1 MFFGKEGIKKKL
13 LLLHKIRRMSKN
25 LVIVESPAKAK
36 TIQKYL
42 GKDFEVKSSFGHI
55 RDLPKKGMGID
66 LETFTP
72 DYEVSADKKKLVT
85 ELKSAVKKADIVW
98 LASDEDR
105 EGEAI
110 AWHLAQELK
119 LKEENTRRIVFH
131 EITKNAI
138 LKAID
143 NPRSIDQ
150 NLVNAQQARRILD
163 RIVGFEMSPVLWKK
177 VKPGLSA
184 GRVQSVA
191 VRLVVERELEIRNF
205 IPKSTFKIDGLF
217 LNDNKQEIAAKLK
230 KDFTQEKDAANF
242 LEQCQKTDFSV
253 MNVETKPGTR
263 TASAPFTTSTL
274 QQEASNRLGYGVTAT
289 MRVAQHLYEEGYITY
304 MRTDSVNLS
313 QEAINGAKAQIL
325 TEYGEEYSKPRN
337 YTTKS
342 SSAQEAHEAIR
353 PTDFSVK
360 SVGDAQLNKLYQLI
374 YKRSLASQ
382 MSNAKIEKTVIE
394 IGNKS
399 LPHHFEAQGE
409 VIIFEGFLKAY
420 GILKADED
428 EEENNEK
435 LLPKV
440 SAGEK
445 LDYIK
450 IDAVEKFSRPSARYT
465 EAGLVKK
472 LEELGIGRPSTYAP
486 TIQTIQ
492 NREYVDKREILPQE
506 REIMKM
512 TLSKDALKK
521 EILTE
526 KCGGDK
532 NKFVPTDIGEVVN
545 DFLTQNFAEIL
556 DYGFTA
562 KVEEDFDH
570 IANGDERWKEVLQSF
585 YQDFHPR
592 IEDVEE
598 NADRANGERI
608 LGKDPKTGKNILVRI
623 GRFGPMVQIGEQDDE
638 EKPVFASLMAT
649 QNIATITLEEALEL
663 FKIPFDLQ
671 EFEGQPVT
679 IGVGRFGPYVKWGET
694 FISIPRGEN
703 PLEITQKRAEEI
715 INEKKLADAPIA
727 SYKGEPVTK
736 GTGRFGPF
744 IKYQSIFIN
753 VPKRYDFENLSQ
765 KDIDELI
772 EAKLEKEAK
781 RYIQQW
787 EEEKISIENA
797 RWGPIIKLGKNIF
810 KIPKNKKDEK
820 YTAEEL
826 ALVSLDEVK
835 KWITAQDKNAFK
847 EKPKK
852 AAAKKPA
859 TKKVAPKKTPAKKAG
874 VKKPTLPKK

>member
-1 MFFGKEGIKKKL
+1 MP
-13 LLLHKIRRMSKN
+13 KN

-66 LETFTP
+66 LTTFTP
-72 DYEVSADKKKLVT
+72 DYEVSADKKKIVSK
-85 ELKSAVKKADIVW
+85 LKDAVKKADTVW

-119 LKEENTRRIVFH
+119 LKDDNTKRIVFH

-138 LKAID
+138 LKAME

-150 NLVNAQQARRILD
+150 NLVNAQQARRVLD

-177 VKPGLSA
+177 VKTGLSA

-205 IPKSTFKIDGLF
+205 VPKSSFRVEGAF
-217 LNDNKQEIAAKLK
+217 LNSEKQLIAAKVK
-230 KDFTQEKDAANF
+230 KDFAEGQDAENF
-242 LEQCQKTDFSV
+242 LTLAKDTEFTV
-253 MNVETKPGTR
+253 LNVEKKPGTR

-274 QQEASNRLGYGVTAT
+274 QQEASNRLGYGVTST
-289 MRVAQHLYEEGYITY
+289 MRVAQRLYEEGFITY
-304 MRTDSVNLS
+304 MRTDSVSLS

-325 TEYGEEYSKPRN
+325 SEYGEEYSQPRN

-342 SSAQEAHEAIR
+342 ASAQEAHEAIR

-360 SVGDAQLNKLYQLI
+360 SVGDAQLNRLYQLI
-374 YKRSLASQ
+374 YKRTLASQ
-382 MSNAKIEKTVIE
+382 MANAKIEKTVIE
-394 IGNKS
+394 IGSPK
-399 LPHHFEAQGE
+399 LPQHFEAQGE
-409 VIIFEGFLKAY
+409 VIVFDGFLKAY
-420 GILKADED
+420 GITKTDED

-435 LLPKV
+435 ILPKV
-440 SAGEK
+440 SVGEALSYK
-445 LDYIK
+445 K
-450 IDAVEKFSRPSARYT
+450 IEATEKFTKPAARYT

-492 NREYVDKREILPQE
+492 NRAYVDKREIEPQE

-512 TLSKDALKK
+512 SLTKSGLKK
-521 EILTE
+521 EVLTE
-526 KCGGDK
+526 KFGGDK

-562 KVEEDFDH
+562 KVEQDFDD
-570 IANGDERWKEVLQSF
+570 IANGSEKWKEILQGF
-585 YQDFHPR
+585 YSDFHPR

-608 LGKDPKTGKNILVRI
+608 LGTDPKSGKNVIARI

-638 EKPVFASLMAT
+638 EKPVFASLMAS

-663 FKIPFDLQ
+663 FRLPFDLQ
-671 EFEGQPVT
+671 EYEGQPVSV
-679 IGVGRFGPYVKWGET
+679 GVGRFGPYVKWGET
-694 FISIPRGEN
+694 FISIPRGED
-703 PLEITQKRAEEI
+703 PLSVTQERAEEI
-715 INEKKLADAPIA
+715 IREKQIADAPVA
-727 SYKGEPVTK
+727 TYKGEGVTK

-744 IKYQSIFIN
+744 IKYKSLFIN
-753 VPKRYDFENLSQ
+753 VPKRYDFDNLTQ
-765 KDIDELI
+765 EEMHELI
-772 EAKLEKEAK
+772 EAKLEKEAN
-781 RYIQQW
+781 RYIRQW
-787 EEEKISIENA
+787 EDEKISIENG
-797 RWGPIIKLGKNIF
+797 RWGPFIKFGKKMF
-810 KIPKNKKDEK
+810 KIPKTKKDEK

-826 ALVSLDEVK
+826 AGVSLDEVK
-835 KWITAQDKNAFK
+835 KWITAQDKDAFK

-852 AAAKKPA
+852 AAVKKTAVKKPAAKKTTAKKPA
-859 TKKVAPKKTPAKKAG
+859 AKK
-874 VKKPTLPKK
+874 K

>member
-1 MFFGKEGIKKKL
+1 
-13 LLLHKIRRMSKN
+13 MSKN

-55 RDLPKKGMGID
+55 RDLPKKGMGIN
-66 LETFTP
+66 LETFSP
-72 DYEVSADKKKLVT
+72 DYEVSPDKKKLVT
-85 ELKSAVKKADIVW
+85 ELKAAVKKADIVW

-119 LKEENTRRIVFH
+119 LKDENTRRIVFH

-138 LKAID
+138 LKAIE
-143 NPRSIDQ
+143 NPRNIDQ

-177 VKPGLSA
+177 VKTGLSA

-205 IPKSTFKIDGLF
+205 TPKSTFKLDGIF
-217 LNDNKQEIAAKLK
+217 LNAEKQEIAAKLK
-230 KDFTQEKDAANF
+230 KDFAQEADAEAF
-242 LEQCQKTDFSV
+242 LKQCQQTDFKV
-253 MNVETKPGTR
+253 LNVETKPGTR

-289 MRVAQHLYEEGYITY
+289 MRVAQRLYEEGFITY

-325 TEYGEEYSKPRN
+325 AEYGEKYSNPRN

-360 SVGDAQLNKLYQLI
+360 SIGDVQLNKLYQLI
-374 YKRSLASQ
+374 YRRTLASQ
-382 MSNAKIEKTVIE
+382 MTNAKIEKTVIE
-394 IGNKS
+394 IGDQK

-409 VIIFEGFLKAY
+409 VIIFDGFLKAY
-420 GILKADED
+420 GIVKTEDD

-440 SAGEK
+440 SVGEA
-445 LDYIK
+445 LDFRK
-450 IDAVEKFSRPSARYT
+450 IEATEKFTRPASRYT

-506 REIMKM
+506 REILKM
-512 TLSKDALKK
+512 SLGKSELKK

-526 KCGGDK
+526 KFGGDK

-545 DFLTQNFAEIL
+545 EFLTQNFAEIL

-562 KVEEDFDH
+562 KVEQDFDL
-570 IANGDERWKEVLQSF
+570 IANGEEKWKEVLQGF
-585 YQDFHPR
+585 YKDFHPK

-598 NADRANGERI
+598 NADRATGERI
-608 LGKDPKTGKNILVRI
+608 LGKDPKTGKNVLTRI

-638 EKPVFASLMAT
+638 EKPIFASLMAN

-663 FKIPFDLQ
+663 FKIPFDLK
-671 EFEGQPVT
+671 EYEGQTVT
-679 IGVGRFGPYVKWGET
+679 VGVGRFGPYVKWGET
-694 FISIPRGEN
+694 FISIPRGED
-703 PLEITQKRAEEI
+703 PLSITQERAEEI
-715 INEKKLADAPIA
+715 IEEKKVADAPIA
-727 SYKGEPVTK
+727 TYKGEPVTK

-765 KDIDELI
+765 NDINELI
-772 EAKLEKEAK
+772 EAKLEKEAN

-787 EEEKISIENA
+787 PEEKISLENG
-797 RWGPIIKLGKNIF
+797 RWGPFIKFGKAMF
-810 KIPKNKKDEK
+810 KIPKNKKEEK

-826 ALVSLDEVK
+826 AEIPLEEVK

-847 EKPKK
+847 TKAKK
-852 AAAKKPA
+852 APAKKPAAKKPA
-859 TKKVAPKKTPAKKAG
+859 AKKPAA
-874 VKKPTLPKK
+874 KKK

>member
-1 MFFGKEGIKKKL
+1 
-13 LLLHKIRRMSKN
+13 MSKN

-85 ELKSAVKKADIVW
+85 ELKAAVKKADIVW

-138 LKAID
+138 LKAIE
-143 NPRSIDQ
+143 NPRKIDQ

-177 VKPGLSA
+177 VKTGLSA

-191 VRLVVERELEIRNF
+191 VRLVVERELEIRGF
-205 IPKSTFKIDGLF
+205 TPKSTFKLEGVF
-217 LNDNKQEIAAKLK
+217 LNNSKQEITAKLK
-230 KDFTQEKDAANF
+230 KDFVEEKQAEEFLTQCKN
-242 LEQCQKTDFSV
+242 TDFKV
-253 MNVETKPGTR
+253 LNVETKPGTR

-289 MRVAQHLYEEGYITY
+289 MRVAQRLYEEGYITY

-325 TEYGEEYSKPRN
+325 SEYGEQYSNPRN

-342 SSAQEAHEAIR
+342 ASAQEAHEAIR

-360 SVGDAQLNKLYQLI
+360 SIGDAQLNKLYQLI
-374 YKRSLASQ
+374 YKRTLASQ
-382 MSNAKIEKTVIE
+382 MANAKIEKTVIE
-394 IGNKS
+394 IGNAK
-399 LPHHFEAQGE
+399 LPQHFEAQGE
-409 VIIFEGFLKAY
+409 VIIFDGFLKAY
-420 GILKADED
+420 GILKAED
-428 EEENNEK
+428 DDEENNEK

-440 SAGEK
+440 KIGED
-445 LDYIK
+445 LDYKK
-450 IDAVEKFSRPSARYT
+450 IEATEKFSRPSARYT

-492 NREYVDKREILPQE
+492 NREYVDKREIIPQE

-512 TLSKDALKK
+512 TLGKTDLKK
-521 EILTE
+521 EVLTE
-526 KCGGDK
+526 KFGGDK

-545 DFLTQNFAEIL
+545 EFLTQNFAEVL

-562 KVEEDFDH
+562 KVEQDFDH
-570 IANGDERWKEVLQSF
+570 IANGDEKWKEVLQDF
-585 YQDFHPR
+585 YKDFHPR
-592 IEDVEE
+592 IADVEE

-608 LGKDPKTGKNILVRI
+608 LGVDPKSGKNVLTRI

-638 EKPVFASLMAT
+638 EKPIFASLMSN

-663 FKIPFDLQ
+663 FKLPFDLND
-671 EFEGQPVT
+671 FEDQTVT
-679 IGVGRFGPYVKWGET
+679 IGVGRFGPYVKWGEA
-694 FISIPRGEN
+694 FISIPKGEDA
-703 PLEITQKRAEEI
+703 LSVTQERAEEI

-727 SYKGEPVTK
+727 SFKGEPVTK

-744 IKYQSIFIN
+744 IKYQSMFIN

-765 KDIDELI
+765 SDINELI
-772 EAKLEKEAK
+772 EAKLEKEAN

-787 EEEKISIENA
+787 AEEKISIENA
-797 RWGPIIKLGKNIF
+797 RWGPIVKHGKNIF
-810 KIPKNKKDEK
+810 KIPKNKKEEK
-820 YTAEEL
+820 FTPEEL
-826 ALVSLDEVK
+826 AEVSLEEVK

-859 TKKVAPKKTPAKKAG
+859 AKKPAVKKATVKKTATKK
-874 VKKPTLPKK
+874 

>member
-1 MFFGKEGIKKKL
+1 
-13 LLLHKIRRMSKN
+13 MSKN

-42 GKDFEVKSSFGHI
+42 GKDFDVKSSFGHI

-72 DYEVSADKKKLVT
+72 DYEVSVDKKKIVA
-85 ELKSAVKKADIVW
+85 ELKAAVKKADIVW

-138 LKAID
+138 LKAIE
-143 NPRSIDQ
+143 NPRKIDQ

-177 VKPGLSA
+177 VKAGLSA

-191 VRLVVERELEIRNF
+191 VRLVVERELEIRGF
-205 IPKSTFKIDGLF
+205 TPKSTYRLEGIF
-217 LNDNKQEIAAKLK
+217 LNNTDQEITAKLK
-230 KDFTQEKDAANF
+230 KDFVKEKEAEDF
-242 LEQCQKTDFSV
+242 LNQCQNTDFKV
-253 MNVETKPGTR
+253 LNVETKPGTR

-289 MRVAQHLYEEGYITY
+289 MRVAQRLYEEGFITY

-313 QEAINGAKAQIL
+313 QEAIKGAEAQIL
-325 TEYGEEYSKPRN
+325 SEYGKEYSNPRN

-342 SSAQEAHEAIR
+342 ASAQEAHEAIR
-353 PTDFSVK
+353 PTDFSMK
-360 SVGDAQLNKLYQLI
+360 SIADVQLNKLYQLI

-382 MSNAKIEKTVIE
+382 MTNAKIEKTVIE
-394 IGNKS
+394 IGNAK
-399 LPHHFEAQGE
+399 LPQHFEAQGE
-409 VIIFEGFLKAY
+409 VIIFDGFLKAY
-420 GILKADED
+420 GIVKAEDD

-440 SAGEK
+440 AAGEE
-445 LDYIK
+445 LDYKK
-450 IDAVEKFSRPSARYT
+450 IEATEKFSRPSARYT

-492 NREYVDKREILPQE
+492 NREYVDKRELIPQE

-512 TLSKDALKK
+512 TLGKTDLKK
-521 EILTE
+521 EVLTE
-526 KCGGDK
+526 KFGGDK

-562 KVEEDFDH
+562 KVEQDFDH
-570 IANGDERWKEVLQSF
+570 IANGDEKWKEVLQGF
-585 YQDFHPR
+585 YKDFHPR

-608 LGKDPKTGKNILVRI
+608 LGVDPKTGKNILVRI

-649 QNIATITLEEALEL
+649 QNIATITLEEAVEL
-663 FKIPFDLQ
+663 FKIPFDLNN
-671 EFEGQPVT
+671 FEDQSVT

-703 PLEITQKRAEEI
+703 PLEITQERAEEI
-715 INEKKLADAPIA
+715 IGEKKIADAPIA
-727 SYKGEPVTK
+727 SFKGEPVTK

-744 IKYQSIFIN
+744 IKYQAIFIN
-753 VPKRYDFENLSQ
+753 VPKRYDFENLAQS
-765 KDIDELI
+765 DINELI
-772 EAKLEKEAK
+772 EAKLEKEAN

-787 EEEKISIENA
+787 DEEKISIENA
-797 RWGPIIKLGKNIF
+797 RWGPIVKLGKNIF

-820 YTAEEL
+820 YTPEEL
-826 ALVSLDEVK
+826 AEVSLEEVK

-847 EKPKK
+847 VKPKK

-859 TKKVAPKKTPAKKAG
+859 VKKTPAKKPAA
-874 VKKPTLPKK
+874 KKAVPKKK

>member
-1 MFFGKEGIKKKL
+1 
-13 LLLHKIRRMSKN
+13 MSKN

-42 GKDFEVKSSFGHI
+42 GKDFDVKSSFGHI

-72 DYEVSADKKKLVT
+72 DYEVSADKKKLVA
-85 ELKSAVKKADIVW
+85 ELKAAVKKADIVW

-138 LKAID
+138 LKAIE
-143 NPRSIDQ
+143 NPRAIDQ

-163 RIVGFEMSPVLWKK
+163 RVVGFEMSPVLWKK
-177 VKPGLSA
+177 VKTGLSA

-191 VRLVVERELEIRNF
+191 VRLVVERELEIRGF
-205 IPKSTFKIDGLF
+205 QPKSSFKLEGVF
-217 LNDNKQEIAAKLK
+217 LNNAKQEITAKLK
-230 KDFTQEKDAANF
+230 KDFVEEKQAEEFLTQCKNI
-242 LEQCQKTDFSV
+242 DFKV
-253 MNVETKPGTR
+253 LNVETKPGTR

-289 MRVAQHLYEEGYITY
+289 MRVAQRLYEEGYITY

-325 TEYGEEYSKPRN
+325 SEYGEEYSNPRN

-342 SSAQEAHEAIR
+342 ASAQEAHEAIR
-353 PTDFSVK
+353 PTDFSMK
-360 SVGDAQLNKLYQLI
+360 SIGDVQLNKLYQLI
-374 YKRSLASQ
+374 YKRTVASQ
-382 MSNAKIEKTVIE
+382 MANAKIEKTVIE
-394 IGNKS
+394 IGNAK
-399 LPHHFEAQGE
+399 LPQHFEAQGE
-409 VIIFEGFLKAY
+409 VIVFDGFLKAY
-420 GILKADED
+420 GIVKAED
-428 EEENNEK
+428 DDGENNEK
-435 LLPKV
+435 LLPRV
-440 SAGEK
+440 VVGEA
-445 LDYIK
+445 LDYKK
-450 IDAVEKFSRPSARYT
+450 IEAIEKFSRPSARYT

-492 NREYVDKREILPQE
+492 NREYVDKREIVPQE
-506 REIMKM
+506 REVMKM
-512 TLSKDALKK
+512 SLGKTDLKK
-521 EILTE
+521 EVLTE
-526 KCGGDK
+526 KFGGDK

-545 DFLTQNFAEIL
+545 EFLTQNFAEIL

-562 KVEEDFDH
+562 KVEQDFDH
-570 IANGDERWKEVLQSF
+570 IANGDEKWKDVLQGF
-585 YQDFHPR
+585 YKDFHPR
-592 IEDVEE
+592 IADVEE

-608 LGKDPKTGKNILVRI
+608 LGVDPKSGKNVLTRI

-638 EKPVFASLMAT
+638 EKPIFASLMST

-663 FKIPFDLQ
+663 FKIPFDLND
-671 EFEGQPVT
+671 FEGQTVM

-694 FISIPRGEN
+694 FISIPKGEDA
-703 PLEITQKRAEEI
+703 LSITQERAEEI
-715 INEKKLADAPIA
+715 INEKKIADAPIA
-727 SYKGEPVTK
+727 TFKGEPVTK

-744 IKYQSIFIN
+744 IKYQSMFIN

-765 KDIDELI
+765 TDINELI
-772 EAKLEKEAK
+772 EAKLEKEAN

-787 EEEKISIENA
+787 EEDKISIENA
-797 RWGPIIKLGKNIF
+797 RWGPIVKFGKNIF

-820 YTAEEL
+820 FTAEEL
-826 ALVSLDEVK
+826 AEVSLEEVK

-847 EKPKK
+847 EKTKK
-852 AAAKKPA
+852 AATKKAATKKPA
-859 TKKVAPKKTPAKKAG
+859 AKKAPAKKAA
-874 VKKPTLPKK
+874 PKKK